1 MGRVLSPGG
10 SVRVARRLLLVAGAG
25 LVLAFAPTGTLAAPA
40 TAAAQAGERQ
50 GTTVLALRGQAVRSL
65 RAQGVRMRGLAP
77 ARTARGRL
85 RLPAVRG
92 AVGSTA
98 RLVHRGGLALRGG
111 RNRSVAI
118 RGLSARLGG
127 RSRIHAR
134 VAGRRMPLFVVRAPS
149 RRLKLD
155 RSARTV
161 SLTGGRAVLT
171 VRAARRIR
179 RVLRLR
185 RLPAAGFGGLTAR
198 AALRER
204 SSDGPSSGPLGK
216 PPTKLARPA
225 SAVDV
230 TTASITW
237 HPRDSWIRYSSSGT
251 GRGDGIF
258 ATDGATATQS
268 TESACPDTESASDAQ
283 LPYAFRFAHLSGWYD
298 EASGKAAIYGRG
310 NARFRWRERTI
321 DLTLSDP
328 EVEINDASSRSIFTF
343 DGEDGTA
350 IESLRAHFLDLQPN
364 PQPTVSADG
373 RTRTYSLVRGAITDQ
388 GASAFADFYV
398 PGQPWGCM
406 SVSFTTP

>member
-1 MGRVLSPGG
+1 MWRAFSPAR
-10 SVRVARRLLLVAGAG
+10 SVRVARGLLLVAAAS
-25 LVLAFAPTGTLAAPA
+25 LALALAPSDTPAAPA

-50 GTTVLALRGQAVRSL
+50 GTTVIALRGQAVRSL

-77 ARTARGRL
+77 ARIARGSL

-98 RLVHRGGLALRGG
+98 RLVHRGGLVLRG
-111 RNRSVAI
+111 RSRSVAI

-127 RSRIHAR
+127 RSRVHAR

-171 VRAARRIR
+171 ARAARRIR

-258 ATDGATATQS
+258 ATDGATATRS

-310 NARFRWRERTI
+310 NARFRWQERTI

-328 EVEINDASSRSIFTF
+328 EVEINGASSRSIFTF
-343 DGEDGTA
+343 DGEEGTA

-373 RTRTYSLVRGAITDQ
+373 RTRTYSLVRGGITDQ